1 MRKVQAIN
9 KNFDLLD
16 EFMKYAFNNPEIL
29 EKIPPDSELVILP
42 KDDPELY
49 KYNKKTADKILSRKG
64 KVVLAKMKKPK
75 IPIPE
80 LELMSAIK

>member
-9 KNFDLLD
+9 KNLDLLD
-16 EFMKYAFNNPEIL
+16 EFMKYAFNNPKIL

-64 KVVLAKMKKPK
+64 KVVLVKMKKPK

>member
-9 KNFDLLD
+9 KNLDLLD

-64 KVVLAKMKKPK
+64 KVVLVKMKKPK

>member
-9 KNFDLLD
+9 KNLDLLD

-64 KVVLAKMKKPK
+64 KVVLVKMKKPK
-75 IPIPE
+75 ITIPE
-80 LELMSAIK
+80 LELMSA

>member
-9 KNFDLLD
+9 KNLDLLD

-49 KYNKKTADKILSRKG
+49 KYNKKTADKILS
-64 KVVLAKMKKPK
+64 
-75 IPIPE
+75 
-80 LELMSAIK
+80 

>member
-9 KNFDLLD
+9 KNFYLLD

-49 KYNKKTADKILSRKG
+49 KYNKKTVDKIYQEKEKLS
-64 KVVLAKMKKPK
+64 L
-75 IPIPE
+75 
-80 LELMSAIK
+80 

>member
-9 KNFDLLD
+9 KNLDLLD

-49 KYNKKTADKILSRKG
+49 KYNKKTVDKILSRKG
-64 KVVLAKMKKPK
+64 KVVLVKMKKPK

-80 LELMSAIK
+80 LELMSA